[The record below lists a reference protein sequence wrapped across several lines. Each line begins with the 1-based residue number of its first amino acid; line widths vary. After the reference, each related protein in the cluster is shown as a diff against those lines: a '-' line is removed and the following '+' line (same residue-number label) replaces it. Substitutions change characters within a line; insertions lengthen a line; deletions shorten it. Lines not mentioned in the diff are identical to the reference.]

1 MTQTWKEHYLVKNLK
16 LKECLSSFP
25 LLCYCIYR
33 TLLLLL
39 YLTTR
44 SITHLSHFRDLI
56 QLIHTHK
63 HVCIVTKWIEDIE
76 QEKVKKM
83 EFTEAYKQTGPCA
96 FSPNSRFIAVA
107 VDYRLV
113 IRDLLSLKVLTSH
126 LSFFNLKIF
135 YLNLCE
141 FDEVI
146 RWYVCRFEFL
156 FVWTMKWCVVM
167 LNFVNVIGNLRKW
180 LNWAN

>member
-1 MTQTWKEHYLVKNLK
+1 
-16 LKECLSSFP
+16 
-25 LLCYCIYR
+25 
-33 TLLLLL
+33 
-39 YLTTR
+39 
-44 SITHLSHFRDLI
+44 
-56 QLIHTHK
+56 
-63 HVCIVTKWIEDIE
+63 
-76 QEKVKKM
+76 M

-146 RWYVCRFEFL
+146 R
-156 FVWTMKWCVVM
+156 
-167 LNFVNVIGNLRKW
+167 
-180 LNWAN
+180 